1 MKRYLLA
8 LFTALIGLVAN
19 AANEAYFHVSSRLEA
34 KAGET
39 VELAVAMKND
49 KPILGYQTWI
59 TLPEGIAFNMLLD
72 EDGDQTFDASFTN
85 RKKSVHVLSLLP
97 SAAGGLSMVGYA
109 SDGYTPFKGNDGDIF
124 TVRLKIASDA
134 KPGEYK
140 ISLSNIAFTPSD
152 MQEIR
157 QADFEVPVIVYE
169 EKTIH
174 VACDETMGTVTGGG
188 VYRGGAEVK
197 LEATP
202 KEGYH
207 FVKWSNGVTDNP
219 YVFTAESDLSL
230 NAEFDANEYQIKYF
244 VDGVEDA
251 TKTSSIKYG
260 SPIERAAEPTKT
272 GYTFSGWSDIPATMP
287 AHDVEVNGKFTVNQY
302 TLTFNLYEG
311 AAPVVITQDY
321 DTDVTAPIQLEREG
335 YTFTGWDKDVPAK
348 MPAENGTF
356 TAQWT
361 INSYKLCYKVDGEEY
376 QTLEYNYGS
385 PIERA
390 AEPTKTGYTFSGW
403 SDIPATMPAHDV
415 EVNGKFTVNQYTLT
429 FNLYEGAA
437 PVVITQDYDTDV
449 TAPIQLERE
458 GYTFTGWD
466 KDVPAK
472 MPAENGTFT
481 AQWTINSYKLCYKVD
496 GEEYQ
501 TLEYNYGSPIE
512 RAAEP
517 TKTGYTFS
525 GWSDIPATMPAHDVE
540 VNGKFTVNQ
549 YTLTFN
555 LYEGAVPVVITQDYD
570 TDVTVPTQLEREG
583 YTFTGWD
590 KDVPT
595 KMPAEN
601 GTFTA
606 QWTINSYKLTYIIDG
621 EVYKECE
628 VNYGTT
634 ITPEEDP
641 MKEGY
646 EFLGWESIPTTMPA
660 HDVVVN
666 GHFNVLTGVSTIHA
680 TDKVTVYDL
689 NGYLVV
695 RGVTLSEF
703 RKKYPKGMYIVNGKK
718 IVW

>member
-1 MKRYLLA
+1 M
-8 LFTALIGLVAN
+8 FTALIGLVAN
-19 AANEAYFHVSSRLEA
+19 AANEAYFHVSNRLEA

-124 TVRLKIASDA
+124 TVRLKIADDA

-152 MQEIR
+152 MQEIQ

-169 EKTIH
+169 EKTIQ

-188 VYRGGAEVK
+188 IYRGGAEVK
-197 LEATP
+197 LNATP

-251 TKTSSIKYG
+251 TKTASIKYG

-272 GYTFSGWSDIPATMP
+272 GYTFSGWSEIPATMP
-287 AHDVEVNGKFTVNQY
+287 AHDVEVNGTFTVNQY

-311 AAPVVITQDY
+311 ADPIVITQDY
-321 DTDVTAPIQLEREG
+321 DTEV
-335 YTFTGWDKDVPAK
+335 
-348 MPAENGTF
+348 
-356 TAQWT
+356 
-361 INSYKLCYKVDGEEY
+361 
-376 QTLEYNYGS
+376 
-385 PIERA
+385 A
-390 AEPTKTGYTFSGW
+390 A
-403 SDIPATMPAHDV
+403 
-415 EVNGKFTVNQYTLT
+415 
-429 FNLYEGAA
+429 
-437 PVVITQDYDTDV
+437 
-449 TAPIQLERE
+449 
-458 GYTFTGWD
+458 
-466 KDVPAK
+466 
-472 MPAENGTFT
+472 
-481 AQWTINSYKLCYKVD
+481 
-496 GEEYQ
+496 
-501 TLEYNYGSPIE
+501 
-512 RAAEP
+512 
-517 TKTGYTFS
+517 
-525 GWSDIPATMPAHDVE
+525 
-540 VNGKFTVNQ
+540 
-549 YTLTFN
+549 
-555 LYEGAVPVVITQDYD
+555 
-570 TDVTVPTQLEREG
+570 PTQLEREG

-590 KDVPT
+590 KEVPA

-601 GTFTA
+601 ATFTA
-606 QWTINSYKLTYIIDG
+606 QWKVNSYKLTYIIDG

-628 VNYGTT
+628 VDYGTV

-641 MKEGY
+641 IKEGY
-646 EFLGWESIPTTMPA
+646 EFLGWESVPTTMPA

-666 GHFNVLTGVSTIHA
+666 GHFNVLTGVNTLHA

-689 NGYLVV
+689 NGHLVV